1 MLFRSANCDGNPQC
15 LLALTGKLKVPRRSR
30 SGGDW
35 DSAPSFEEPAS
46 TGRGVASVRERT
58 VPGGVVRGKT
68 QDVLNLLGS
77 SGVFKI
83 DHDGLLEVDL

>member
-1 MLFRSANCDGNPQC
+1 M
-15 LLALTGKLKVPRRSR
+15 
-30 SGGDW
+30 
-35 DSAPSFEEPAS
+35 
-46 TGRGVASVRERT
+46 
-58 VPGGVVRGKT
+58 RGKT

>member
-1 MLFRSANCDGNPQC
+1 MA
-15 LLALTGKLKVPRRSR
+15 AVPEAASNAAAPFVFATAQYE
-30 SGGDW
+30 SGDW